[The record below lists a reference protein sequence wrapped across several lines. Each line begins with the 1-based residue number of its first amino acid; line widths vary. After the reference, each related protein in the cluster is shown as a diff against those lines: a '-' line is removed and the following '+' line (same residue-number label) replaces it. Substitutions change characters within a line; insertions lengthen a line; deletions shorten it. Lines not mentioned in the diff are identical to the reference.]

1 MTDPAVIIGAG
12 PAGLAVAATLRQ
24 LAVPFVVLERSD
36 SVGAAWHDRY
46 DSLHLHTI
54 RWLSGLPGVSI
65 PRRFGRW
72 VARDDLIEYLA
83 AYADRFGIRPDFGV
97 EATRVERDASGWR
110 VHTTSGIWSGSA
122 VVVATGYTRTP
133 YLPNWP
139 GRDSFTGTLMH
150 SADYREPS
158 PYLGTQVL
166 VVGAGNSAAEIALEL
181 ADVGCQ
187 VDLSVRTPPNIV
199 RRDTLG
205 VPSQLIGIA
214 LKRAPERVMN
224 PMSAVLRRFTV
235 PDLAEFG
242 LPSPPGDGFTQ
253 FLRTRT
259 VPILDHG
266 FVSAV
271 RSRRIRI
278 VPPIERFDGAA
289 VHLRGG
295 TTVRPDAV
303 VSATGFRPNLEPL
316 VGHLGVLDERGM
328 PRARGVPTV
337 PHAPGCISSAS
348 TSRCRGCCATSAW
361 TLAPSARLWRR
372 NAAPRNPG

>member
-36 SVGAAWHDRY
+36 SVGAAWHGRY

-72 VARDDLIEYLA
+72 VARDDLIDYLA
-83 AYADRFGIRPDFGV
+83 AYADRFGIRPDFGA

-110 VHTTSGIWSGSA
+110 VHTTSGIWAGSA

-133 YLPNWP
+133 YLPDWP

-158 PYLGTQVL
+158 PYVGRQVL

-187 VDLSVRTPPNIV
+187 VDMSVRTPPNIV

-224 PMSAVLRRFTV
+224 PMSAALRRFTV
-235 PDLAEFG
+235 PDLTEFG

-303 VSATGFRPNLEPL
+303 VTASGFRPNLEPL
-316 VGHLGVLDERGM
+316 VGHLGVLDERGV
-328 PRARGVPTV
+328 PRAGGVQTV
-337 PHAPGCISSAS
+337 PHAPRLHFVGIDVTLSGLLRDIGLDARAVGQALAAQRSA
-348 TSRCRGCCATSAW
+348 A
-361 TLAPSARLWRR
+361 
-372 NAAPRNPG
+372 

>member
-83 AYADRFGIRPDFGV
+83 AYADRFGIRPDFGA

-242 LPSPPGDGFTQ
+242 LPSPPGDGFTSSCA
-253 FLRTRT
+253 
-259 VPILDHG
+259 PG
-266 FVSAV
+266 
-271 RSRRIRI
+271 
-278 VPPIERFDGAA
+278 PCRFSITASFPLCG
-289 VHLRGG
+289 RGG
-295 TTVRPDAV
+295 FASCRRSSGSTELRCIFAGARPSVR
-303 VSATGFRPNLEPL
+303 
-316 VGHLGVLDERGM
+316 M
-328 PRARGVPTV
+328 PSSLPPGSGPTSSRWSGTS
-337 PHAPGCISSAS
+337 GCW
-348 TSRCRGCCATSAW
+348 TSAAC
-361 TLAPSARLWRR
+361 LAPVGCKPFRTPRLHFVGIDVTLSGLLRDIGLDARAVGQALAAQRSA
-372 NAAPRNPG
+372 A

>member
-1 MTDPAVIIGAG
+1 MTDPAVIIGGG

-36 SVGAAWHDRY
+36 SVGAAWHGRY

-72 VARDDLIEYLA
+72 VTRDDLIEYLA
-83 AYADRFGIRPDFGV
+83 AYADRFGIRPDFGA

-133 YLPNWP
+133 HLPDWP

-150 SADYREPS
+150 SADYRKPS
-158 PYLGTQVL
+158 PYVGRQVL

-187 VDLSVRTPPNIV
+187 VDMSVRTPPNIV

-224 PMSAVLRRFTV
+224 PMSAALRRITV
-235 PDLAEFG
+235 PDLTEFG

-259 VPILDHG
+259 VPIVDHG

-278 VPPIERFDGAA
+278 VPPIERFD
-289 VHLRGG
+289 
-295 TTVRPDAV
+295 
-303 VSATGFRPNLEPL
+303 
-316 VGHLGVLDERGM
+316 
-328 PRARGVPTV
+328 
-337 PHAPGCISSAS
+337 
-348 TSRCRGCCATSAW
+348 
-361 TLAPSARLWRR
+361 
-372 NAAPRNPG
+372 